1 MKVRPR
7 PRALRGLRSGR
18 PVASSPPM
26 APMLSVPS
34 GLTARDALRTSICVQ
49 PSALRAARSPPT
61 ISNQS
66 VLPKAVGGF
75 KGE

>member
-1 MKVRPR
+1 
-7 PRALRGLRSGR
+7 
-18 PVASSPPM
+18 
-26 APMLSVPS
+26 MLSVPS